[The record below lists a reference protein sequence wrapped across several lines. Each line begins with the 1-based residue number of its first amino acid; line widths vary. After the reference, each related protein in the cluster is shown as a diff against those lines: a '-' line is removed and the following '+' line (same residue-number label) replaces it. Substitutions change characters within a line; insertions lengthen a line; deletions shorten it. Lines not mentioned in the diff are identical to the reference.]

1 MNDSERRVD
10 LPLPVTGFIG
20 RRAELT
26 RLETL
31 FNSGARLVTL
41 WGPGGI
47 GKTRLALQFA
57 ANYSRRLKG
66 ASRAYLCDVEDTQDL
81 LGVCVAMGRA
91 LDVPLPSGE
100 HGAEEIA
107 DRIAHVVRGRGA
119 SLFILDNFEQV
130 AEHAPGTLVRW
141 MKSAPD
147 VRFLVT
153 SRERLRVAGEVVE
166 ELGPLSLAT
175 GNGSGGRSEAVELFI
190 DRARALGFEPDEE
203 TVGLAE
209 ELVGELE
216 GIPLAIEL
224 AAGRIDTL
232 GIEGMLEPMR
242 RIRSPSNDSEPPS
255 THPRLDVLAG
265 GRRDMV
271 KRQVTVRAT
280 IAWSWDLLTHD
291 EQRALAQCA
300 VFRGGFTPAA
310 AMRVLDP
317 GDEAPP
323 TLDVIQSLRN
333 KSLLRSYQTS
343 RGEVRLSL
351 YESVREFAAEKLG
364 ELGETAAIEARH
376 QEFFLDV
383 ATRLADRGVN
393 GLRLLTAELDNLM
406 SIANRT
412 LKGPN
417 PSSGDAT
424 LALRALVAA
433 GPVYAVR
440 GPIALYLAWLD
451 KALKAA
457 DGAGGVP
464 TATRARALQAR
475 GRAQPQRG
483 RAADGLLD
491 LAAAL
496 EAARG
501 TGERSMEGTILA
513 DMGVLHHHLRDM
525 EKARKSYEQALAI
538 HRGLG
543 ERRAVGR
550 ALGNL
555 GALNHDLKSFE
566 EALGHYQRALGI
578 FRETAD
584 KRAEGLFL
592 TNIGLLHQEQGDSID
607 AEKHFTQ
614 ALELLA
620 EVGDRRLE
628 AITLGSLG
636 ALQHESGRLEP
647 ARAAH
652 QEALVRIREFGDRR
666 SEGLCLTR
674 LGAVLAEEG
683 RVHEATE
690 RFAAAEELLA
700 QAADPIAL
708 EVVSVSRGFLDV
720 ANALLCRSAGDEE
733 EMAAHVRQARSR
745 VARARAGGIDKP
757 APAEVNDDIRVAIR
771 ILERSLDAVDTG
783 ASEALAPP
791 EDVFLVGPEAQW
803 IRPPAGSWQDFR
815 RRRALRLLVL
825 ALVDQRERN
834 RPPLALDALRQAG
847 WPGEVINHDAAV
859 NRIHVAL
866 AELRKRGLK
875 PVLKRKDQGYLLD
888 PGVEVR
894 RVPGAMC
901 PS

>member
-1 MNDSERRVD
+1 MSEPEGRVD
-10 LPLPVTGFIG
+10 LPLPVSGFIG
-20 RRAELT
+20 RRAELA
-26 RLETL
+26 RLESL
-31 FNSGARLVTL
+31 FGGGSRLITL

-57 ANYSRRLKG
+57 ASYAKRLKG
-66 ASRAYLCDVEDTQDL
+66 AARAYLCDVEDSHDL
-81 LGVCVAMGRA
+81 LGLCVAMGRS

-100 HGAEEIA
+100 DGPEEIA
-107 DRIAHVVRGRGA
+107 DRIGHVVRGRGA
-119 SLFILDNFEQV
+119 SLFILDNFERV
-130 AEHAPGTLVRW
+130 AEHAPDTIVRW
-141 MKSAPD
+141 MQTAPD
-147 VRFLVT
+147 ARFLVT

-166 ELGPLSLAT
+166 ELGPLSLTAS
-175 GNGSGGRSEAVELFI
+175 NGSGSRSEAVELFH
-190 DRARALGFEPDEE
+190 DRARALGFEPDAE
-203 TVGLAE
+203 TIALVE
-209 ELVGELE
+209 ELVAELE

-242 RIRSPSNDSEPPS
+242 RIRKPLEDMPPS
-255 THPRLDVLAG
+255 SAHPRLDVLAG
-265 GRRDMV
+265 GRRDMA

-280 IAWSWDLLTHD
+280 IAWSWNLLSDD

-317 GDEAPP
+317 GEDAPP

-351 YESVREFAAEKLG
+351 YESVREFAAEKLAK
-364 ELGETAAIEARH
+364 LGEAPAIEQRH

-383 ATRLADRGVN
+383 AARLGDRGVKS
-393 GLRLLTAELDNLM
+393 LRLLIAELDNLM
-406 SIANRT
+406 AIAERALT
-412 LKGPN
+412 RSN
-417 PSSGDAT
+417 PGAADAA
-424 LALRALVAA
+424 LALQALIAV

-451 KALKAA
+451 RGLAA
-457 DGAGGVP
+457 ANAVGGVP
-464 TATRARALQAR
+464 AEVRAKALQAR

-491 LAAAL
+491 LSAAL
-496 EAARG
+496 EAAKS
-501 TGERSMEGTILA
+501 TGQRSMEGTILA
-513 DMGVLHHHLRDM
+513 DMGVLHHHMRDM
-525 EKARKSYEQALAI
+525 EKARECYQQALAI

-543 ERRAVGR
+543 ERRAIAR

-555 GALNHDLKSFE
+555 GALHHDLKSFD
-566 EALGHYQRALGI
+566 EALANYQRALAI
-578 FRETAD
+578 FRETGD

-592 TNIGLLHQEQGDSID
+592 TNTGLLLQERGDASD
-607 AEKHFTQ
+607 AERNFTQ
-614 ALELLA
+614 ALGLLE

-636 ALQHESGRLEP
+636 ALHHESGRLEP
-647 ARAAH
+647 ARTSH
-652 QEALVRIREFGDRR
+652 QQALARIREFGDRR
-666 SEGLCLTR
+666 SEGLCLSR

-683 RVHEATE
+683 RIEEATE

-708 EVVSVSRGFLDV
+708 EVVSVARGFLDV
-720 ANALLCRSAGDEE
+720 ANALRSRNDGDES
-733 EMAAHVRQARSR
+733 ATTAFVRQARSR
-745 VARARAGGIDKP
+745 IARARAGGVDKP

-771 ILERSLDAVDTG
+771 ILEKSLDAVDTG

-791 EDVFLVGPEAQW
+791 EDIFLVGPEAQW
-803 IRPPAGSWQDFR
+803 IRPPNGSWQDFR

-825 ALVDQRERN
+825 ALVEQRERQSN
-834 RPPLALDALRQAG
+834 PLAIDDLREAG
-847 WPGEVINHDAAV
+847 WPGETINHDSAV
-859 NRIHVAL
+859 NRVHVAL

-888 PGVEVR
+888 PVVEVR

>member
-1 MNDSERRVD
+1 MSAQAGNVGF
-10 LPLPVTGFIG
+10 PLPVTQFIG
-20 RRAELT
+20 RRAELA
-26 RLETL
+26 RLEAL
-31 FNSGARLVTL
+31 FNAGSRLVTL
-41 WGPGGI
+41 WGAGGI

-57 ANYSRRLKG
+57 ANYARRLKG
-66 ASRAYLCDVEDTQDL
+66 ASRAYLCDVEDARDL

-91 LDVPLPSGE
+91 LDIPLPAGE
-100 HGAEEIA
+100 HGPEEICEN
-107 DRIAHVVRGRGA
+107 ISHVLRGRGA

-130 AEHAPGTLVRW
+130 AELATDTVVRW
-141 MKSAPD
+141 MQNAPD
-147 VRFLVT
+147 ARFLVT

-166 ELGPLSLAT
+166 ELDPLSLTSDGA
-175 GNGSGGRSEAVELFI
+175 SEPSEAVELFL
-190 DRARALGFEPDEE
+190 DRARALGFEPNAQ
-203 TVGLAE
+203 TTALAS
-209 ELVGELE
+209 ELVAELE

-224 AAGRIDTL
+224 AAGRIDLL
-232 GIEGMLEPMR
+232 GIDGMLERMR
-242 RIRSPSNDSEPPS
+242 RIHQPDSDVAPAS
-255 THPRLDVLAG
+255 ARPRLEMLAG
-265 GRRDMV
+265 GRRDMAT
-271 KRQVTVRAT
+271 RQMTVRAT
-280 IAWSWDLLTHD
+280 IAWSWNLLSHD

-310 AMRVLDP
+310 ATRVLEL
-317 GDEAPP
+317 GDEPP
-323 TLDVIQSLRN
+323 SALDVIQSLRN
-333 KSLLRSYQTS
+333 KSLLRSYQTA

-351 YESVREFAAEKLG
+351 YESIREFASEKLAA
-364 ELGETAAIEARH
+364 LGEMAAVEARH

-383 ATRLADRGVN
+383 ATRLGDRGVQ
-393 GLRLLTAELDNLM
+393 GLRLLTAELDNVM
-406 SIANRT
+406 SIAERA
-412 LKGPN
+412 LAKRSPGA
-417 PSSGDAT
+417 SDAT
-424 LALRALVAA
+424 LALQALIAA

-451 KALKAA
+451 KALTAA
-457 DGAGGVP
+457 DASGGVP
-464 TATRARALQAR
+464 PPVRARALQAR

-483 RAADGLLD
+483 RTDEGLLD
-491 LAAAL
+491 LSAAL
-496 EAARG
+496 EAARA
-501 TGERSMEGTILA
+501 TGDRSVEGTVLA

-525 EKARKSYEQALAI
+525 EKARDCYEQALAI

-555 GALNHDLKSFE
+555 GALLHDLKSFE
-566 EALGHYQRALGI
+566 QALVNYQRALGI
-578 FRETAD
+578 FRETGD
-584 KRAEGLFL
+584 RRAEGLFL
-592 TNIGLLHQEQGDSID
+592 TNIGVLHHERGERAD
-607 AEKHFTQ
+607 AERHLTQ
-614 ALELLA
+614 ALALLD

-628 AITLGSLG
+628 AITLGNLG
-636 ALQHESGRLEP
+636 ALQHESRHLEQ

-652 QEALVRIREFGDRR
+652 HQALVRIREFGDRR

-683 RVHEATE
+683 RIEDATE

-708 EVVSVSRGFLDV
+708 EVVSVSRGFLDI
-720 ANALLCRSAGDEE
+720 AHALRSRNVNDEA
-733 EMAAHVRQARSR
+733 EMTAHVSQARSR
-745 VARARAGGIDKP
+745 IARARAGGLDRP

-771 ILERSLDAVDTG
+771 ILSRSLDAIDTG

-803 IRPPAGSWQDFR
+803 IRPPNGEWQDFR

-825 ALVDQRERN
+825 AFIER
-834 RPPLALDALRQAG
+834 RDKGGAPLAIDELREAG
-847 WPGEVINHDAAV
+847 WPGEVIHHDAAV

-875 PVLKRKDQGYLLD
+875 PILKRRDQGYLLD
-888 PGVEVR
+888 PDVEVR